1 MNDERRR
8 RPPTSDE
15 RWVATAADLA
25 DEPGRAVARR
35 EPLTLD
41 GIVGVALDV
50 VRRSGYDALTM
61 RRLASVLGVVPGA
74 LYVHVRDRTTLDDL
88 MVARLCARITLP
100 APDPG
105 RWREQILDLC
115 TQLRD
120 QWLDH
125 PGLPRAALTA
135 APRSLETLRV
145 NESAVAVLM
154 SGGVPLQDAVWAVDA
169 AFLYVNAYST
179 VASRRS
185 DGSGAG
191 AGPADRDRVLERFA
205 GLPVEQFPISSQ
217 NPEVMV
223 SGAGHDRF
231 AFTLRL
237 LFDGLG

>member
-1 MNDERRR
+1 M
-8 RPPTSDE
+8 
-15 RWVATAADLA
+15 
-25 DEPGRAVARR
+25 
-35 EPLTLD
+35 
-41 GIVGVALDV
+41 
-50 VRRSGYDALTM
+50 
-61 RRLASVLGVVPGA
+61 
-74 LYVHVRDRTTLDDL
+74 HVRDRTTLDDL

-125 PGLPRAALTA
+125 PGLPRPALTA

-145 NESAVAVLM
+145 DESAVAVLM
-154 SGGVPLQDAVWAVDA
+154 SGGVPLQ
-169 AFLYVNAYST
+169 NARGGRCG
-179 VASRRS
+179 VPLRQRLQHRGVPPLRRERC
-185 DGSGAG
+185 G